1 MSRAALRG
9 RSNTS
14 GSASGREAVGA
25 RSIVTRLVTPLVWPR
40 GVWRRIRSWRRI
52 SFTSGGFVFTV
63 GTFAVGFAAMNTG
76 NNLLYL
82 LLGSMLGFIVV
93 SGWLSEKAISGLR
106 FQRVTP
112 HAVTVG
118 QPMRLKYHVHNIKT
132 RLPSLAVAIHEAGLP
147 ESAFLAH
154 VAAKGSAEAR
164 STNSFVRRGIYPLRA
179 ITLSTCFPFGMFL
192 KQRDID
198 LPGEVVVWPRSDRNV
213 RAPSP
218 DGGKVPRMGASAKGA
233 LGHRGEYRTL
243 RPYRPGDDPK
253 DMNWKAFARSA
264 EPVIREYERDGAETR
279 WICLDTRAEPGDA
292 AEVAVEVAAS
302 LAASAVAEARPF
314 ALVTPDAV
322 IDPGE
327 GHGQLER
334 VLDALARVDFG
345 VDEHLPSPPVD
356 PTTCILVS
364 VDGAPGFGDVI
375 AVGREAQLD
384 EPEIEDEAA

>member
-1 MSRAALRG
+1 LSRAALRG

-14 GSASGREAVGA
+14 GSASGRDAVGA

-40 GVWRRIRSWRRI
+40 DVWRRIRSWRRI

-63 GTFAVGFAAMNTG
+63 GAFAVGFAAMNTG

-106 FQRVTP
+106 FERVTP
-112 HAVTVG
+112 RAVTVG
-118 QPMRLKYHVHNIKT
+118 QPMRLKYHVQNIKT
-132 RLPSLAVAIHEAGLP
+132 RLPSLAVEIHEAGLP
-147 ESAFLAH
+147 ESAFLAY

-164 STNSFVRRGIYPLRA
+164 SANSFVRRGIYPLRA

-233 LGHRGEYRTL
+233 VGHRGEYRTL
-243 RPYRPGDDPK
+243 
-253 DMNWKAFARSA
+253 
-264 EPVIREYERDGAETR
+264 
-279 WICLDTRAEPGDA
+279 
-292 AEVAVEVAAS
+292 
-302 LAASAVAEARPF
+302 
-314 ALVTPDAV
+314 VTPDGV

-384 EPEIEDEAA
+384 GPEIEDEAA

>member
-1 MSRAALRG
+1 
-9 RSNTS
+9 
-14 GSASGREAVGA
+14 
-25 RSIVTRLVTPLVWPR
+25 
-40 GVWRRIRSWRRI
+40 
-52 SFTSGGFVFTV
+52 
-63 GTFAVGFAAMNTG
+63 
-76 NNLLYL
+76 
-82 LLGSMLGFIVV
+82 
-93 SGWLSEKAISGLR
+93 
-106 FQRVTP
+106 
-112 HAVTVG
+112 
-118 QPMRLKYHVHNIKT
+118 MRLKYHVRNLKT
-132 RLPSLAVAIHEAGLP
+132 RLPSLAVEINEAGLP

-154 VAAKGSAEAR
+154 VAATGSAEAR
-164 STNSFVRRGIYPLRA
+164 STNSFVRRGIYPLRTV
-179 ITLSTCFPFGMFL
+179 TLSTCFPFGMFL

-218 DGGKVPRMGASAKGA
+218 GGGRVPRVGATAKGA
-233 LGHRGEYRTL
+233 AGHRGEYRTL

-253 DMNWKAFARSA
+253 DMSWKAFARSG
-264 EPVIREYERDGAETR
+264 EPVIREYERDGADTR
-279 WICLDTRAEPGDA
+279 LICLVTRAEPGDA

-314 ALVTPDAV
+314 ALVTTDAI
-322 IDPGE
+322 IDPAQGP
-327 GHGQLER
+327 GQLER

-384 EPEIEDEAA
+384 GPEIEDEAA